1 MQSVR
6 DLLAGKVPPEQR
18 LLRSMAAYVVPGLE
32 YELKTEED
40 CQLNA
45 Y

>member
-1 MQSVR
+1 MQSVK
-6 DLLAGKVPPEQR
+6 DLLAGKIPPEQR
-18 LLRSMAAYVVPGLE
+18 LLRSMAGYVIPGQE
-32 YELKTEED
+32 YELRTEED

>member
-1 MQSVR
+1 MQSVK
-6 DLLAGKVPPEQR
+6 DLLAGKVTPEQR
-18 LLRSMAAYVVPGLE
+18 LLRSMANYVIPAME
-32 YELKTEED
+32 YELRTEED